1 MQLKIKG
8 IMSYPH
14 LFTPRAVQP
23 GDDPK
28 YGLTVLIRK
37 DDPQLAQVQQAL
49 EAEKANGFPQGF
61 PGNAKVF
68 LRDCVETQP
77 GNAELANYMEIR
89 TGASAEFKPTV
100 VDSNLQPVMDP
111 GAAVPGEIAWVAF
124 NTFTYNRAVSKGVA
138 AGLNAVMLTGEL
150 GPLGRLDNRPT
161 AEQLFGD
168 IVGGAAPA
176 PAVPAA
182 PQPAAPAQANFMGG
196 APAPVTPAPAAPVA
210 PPPVPPAAPAAPQL
224 VMTAAAGGVTLEA
237 YLQAGWTED
246 QLISNGLAVRQ

>member
-1 MQLKIKG
+1 MQLKVKG

-61 PGNAKVF
+61 PANGKVF

-100 VDSNLQPVMDP
+100 VDANLQPVMDP

-161 AEQLFGD
+161 AQQLFADVAGAPA
-168 IVGGAAPA
+168 AAPA
-176 PAVPAA
+176 T
-182 PQPAAPAQANFMGG
+182 PQPAAPVQANFM
-196 APAPVTPAPAAPVA
+196 APAPAAPVA
-210 PPPVPPAAPAAPQL
+210 PPPAPPAAPVVPQL

-237 YLQAGWTED
+237 YKAAGWTEE
-246 QLISNGLAVRQ
+246 QLIANGLAVRQ